1 MLRVLEFPVCSSI
14 HPFHSFVPMSA
25 AVRTLC
31 LLLSPL
37 VLCGFPELETIYF
50 LITSLDPLC
59 CVVFTVSSYLYV
71 KRKTNQLK
79 PRISGL
85 NLAHK
90 SMAEQFHFEAPKFI
104 DIGFTDLNKYG
115 EFWRLKHKNF
125 SFCAAQGM
133 RSYMEDRMHYMFDPN
148 HTLSIFG
155 IFDGHGGQFVSEYLE
170 KNFAQSIRKRMIQ
183 GETRRRLSN
192 TSTISN
198 DDRVVENFIIKF
210 QYQDVFSGSTLIA
223 AMLEGNRFLSVMNV
237 GDSRAVACDE
247 FGRTFPLSKDHKP
260 CDVSF

>member
-1 MLRVLEFPVCSSI
+1 
-14 HPFHSFVPMSA
+14 MSA

-31 LLLSPL
+31 ILLSPL

-198 DDRVVENFIIKF
+198 DDRVVEMLFTEICRLDDRICAIDPKATWNT
-210 QYQDVFSGSTLIA
+210 GSTLIA